1 MYSEVAWVL
10 VFSANQVQLEI
21 KLNLDYLPDYHVI
34 SYDLFKKAKSKVLS
48 L

>member
-10 VFSANQVQLEI
+10 VFSATQVQLEI

-34 SYDLFKKAKSKVLS
+34 SYDYAQNGKI
-48 L
+48 

>member
-21 KLNLDYLPDYHVI
+21 KLNLDYLPDYHVN
-34 SYDLFKKAKSKVLS
+34 SYDYVQKGKI
-48 L
+48 